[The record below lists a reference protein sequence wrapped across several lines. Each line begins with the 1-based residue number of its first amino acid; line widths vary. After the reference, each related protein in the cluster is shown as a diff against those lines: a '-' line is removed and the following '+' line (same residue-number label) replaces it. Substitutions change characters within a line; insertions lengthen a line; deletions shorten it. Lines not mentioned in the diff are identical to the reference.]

1 MSRQNRSA
9 GGDNFAVYMIVVII
23 CVSSIFVLG
32 TVLGNSN
39 TFPDKGAGLPIS
51 NLNLS
56 EDGLVVT
63 FSSGSTGYR
72 ISLETPKDR
81 PPSLSSAN
89 ELSLDGDKI
98 IFTLDGNVILTAR
111 HSSPITISEP

>member
-1 MSRQNRSA
+1 MSRQYRSA
-9 GGDNFAVYMIVVII
+9 EGDNFAVFTIVVIVI
-23 CVSSIFVLG
+23 SIFFLGSVLG
-32 TVLGNSN
+32 GSN
-39 TFPDKGAGLPIS
+39 TFLDKGAGLPIS

-89 ELSLDGDKI
+89 ELFLDGDKI